1 MVNKVVDIE
10 KALDISGA
18 GSILMQPVI
27 DKVVA
32 QLVDYRN
39 PLRQN
44 LPRKPGS
51 GSAWVLNR
59 RTACSTT
66 PAAWVLDTDELHED
80 EGNYTQVSFYYK
92 TLAARGK
99 VTRKLQAVGR
109 TYADILADE
118 LESKV
123 LEFKDVEDKG
133 LLIGSTTASAT
144 SKEMQGLKWLIPESQ
159 TVVCYAGTAGGT
171 LTLELLDEAIDLCT
185 GEPDM
190 LIMSKKTRR
199 LLNALLQSSQRF
211 IDKIE
216 VKGGFKVMSYNNIPI
231 YTSNNV
237 VNTQSV
243 GAGGTVSSEVGG
255 STSSIYVV
263 DTEHTWVGVLTPVK
277 VQPLAKTS
285 SQFDK
290 FDIFCDEVLV
300 VRNYQANS
308 KLVGIAA

>member
-1 MVNKVVDIE
+1 MVDIE

-51 GSAWVLNR
+51 GNAWILNR
-59 RTACSTT
+59 RTAAGTT
-66 PAAWVLDTDELHED
+66 PAKWVNDTEVLRED
-80 EGNYTQVSFYYK
+80 EGTYAQTEFYYK

-109 TYADILADE
+109 SYADVLADE
-118 LESKV
+118 LEARV

-133 LLIGSTTASAT
+133 LLIGATTASAST
-144 SKEMQGLKWLIPESQ
+144 VEMQGLKWLIPDSQ
-159 TVVCYAGTAGGT
+159 TVVCAAAAVGGT
-171 LTLELLDEAIDLCT
+171 MTLSKLDEAIDLST

-199 LLNALLQSSQRF
+199 VLNALLQSSQRF
-211 IDKIE
+211 NDKIE
-216 VKGGFKVMSYNNIPI
+216 VKGGFKVLSYNNLPI
-231 YTSNNV
+231 FTSNNV
-237 VNTQSV
+237 VNVQSV
-243 GAGGTVSSEVGG
+243 GAGGTVSSETGG
-255 STSSIYVV
+255 STSSIYIV
-263 DTEHTWVGVLTPVK
+263 DTEHTWVGVLTPVR
-277 VQPLAKTS
+277 VMPLAKTS
-285 SQFDK
+285 SQFDL
-290 FDIFCDEVLV
+290 FDIFTDEVIV
-300 VRNYQANS
+300 IRNYQTNA
-308 KLVGIAA
+308 KLVGIAG